1 MDELERFLT
10 EFLPRQERAEKAIHD
25 GVVRPRLDLWTR
37 RDPVTLF
44 GAAVPC
50 ASGWDQLLPTFDWV
64 ASRFR
69 NCSSYRFEVVAAGV
83 SGDLAYVAG
92 FEHTTAEI
100 EGVETSYTLRS
111 THVYRRED
119 GRWRIVHRHGDAP
132 PRDPR
137 SSDNTLRASVAQEEG
152 RRSWT

>member
-10 EFLPRQERAEKAIHD
+10 AFLPQQEKAEKAIHD
-25 GVVRPRLDLWTR
+25 GIAQPRIDLWSR
-37 RDPVTLF
+37 IDPVTLF

-50 ASGWDQLLPTFDWV
+50 TSGWDELLPTFDWV

-69 NCSSYRFEVVAAGV
+69 NCTSYRFEVVAAGL

-92 FEHTTAEI
+92 FEHTTAEV
-100 EGVETSYTLRS
+100 EGVETSYRLRS

-119 GRWRIVHRHGDAP
+119 GQWRIVHRHGDAP
-132 PRDPR
+132 PQDPR
-137 SSDNTLRASVAQEEG
+137 TSSSTM
-152 RRSWT
+152 RSALG

>member
-10 EFLPRQERAEKAIHD
+10 EFLPQQEKAERAIHD
-25 GVVRPRLDLWTR
+25 GIVQPRIDLWTR
-37 RDPVTLF
+37 NDPVTLF

-50 ASGWDQLLPTFDWV
+50 ISGWDEVLPTFDWV

-69 NCSSYRFEVVAAGV
+69 HCTSYRFEVVAAGV

-92 FEHTTAEI
+92 FEHTTAEV
-100 EGVETSYTLRS
+100 EGLQTSYTLRS

-119 GRWRIVHRHGDAP
+119 RQWRIVHRHGDAP
-132 PRDPR
+132 PRDRRTSASTMR
-137 SSDNTLRASVAQEEG
+137 SAVEQP
-152 RRSWT
+152 

>member
-1 MDELERFLT
+1 MDELERFLDD
-10 EFLPRQERAEKAIHD
+10 FLPRQERAEKAMHD
-25 GVVRPRLDLWTR
+25 GIVQPRIDLWTR
-37 RDPVTLF
+37 NDPVTLF

-50 ASGWDQLLPTFDWV
+50 VSGWDEVQRTFVWV

-69 NCSSYRFEVVAAGV
+69 HCTSYWLEVVAAGA

-92 FEHTTAEI
+92 FEHTTAEV
-100 EGVETSYTLRS
+100 EGVETTYTLRA

-132 PRDPR
+132 PRDQR
-137 SSDNTLRASVAQEEG
+137 SADTLRSTLEQH
-152 RRSWT
+152 

>member
-10 EFLPRQERAEKAIHD
+10 EFLPRQENAERAMHD
-25 GVVRPRLDLWTR
+25 GIVQPRIDLWSR

-50 ASGWDQLLPTFDWV
+50 ISGWDEVLPTFDWV

-69 NCSSYRFEVVAAGV
+69 NCTSYRFEVIAAGV

-92 FEHTTAEI
+92 FEHTTTEV

-119 GRWRIVHRHGDAP
+119 GQWRIVHRHGDAP
-132 PRDPR
+132 PRDLRPSSNTVR
-137 SSDNTLRASVAQEEG
+137 SAVGPS
-152 RRSWT
+152 

>member
-1 MDELERFLT
+1 MDELETFLT
-10 EFLPRQERAEKAIHD
+10 EFLPLQERAEKALHD
-25 GVVRPRLDLWTR
+25 GILAPRLELWTR
-37 RDPVTLF
+37 DDPVTLF

-50 ASGWDQLLPTFDWV
+50 VSGWDQVLQTFDWV

-69 NCSSYRFEVVAAGV
+69 NCSSYRFEVVAAGL

-100 EGVETSYTLRS
+100 EGAETAYVLRS

-119 GRWRIVHRHGDAP
+119 GQWRIVHRHGDAP

-137 SSDNTLRASVAQEEG
+137 SSDNTVHASVT
-152 RRSWT
+152 RT

>member
-10 EFLPRQERAEKAIHD
+10 EFLPEQERAERALHD
-25 GVVRPRLDLWTR
+25 GLVGPRLDLWSR
-37 RDPVTLF
+37 NDPVTLF

-50 ASGWDQLLPTFDWV
+50 VSGWDEVQPAFDWV
-64 ASRFR
+64 ASLFS
-69 NCSSYRFEVVAAGV
+69 NCTSYRFEVVAAGV

-92 FEHTTAEI
+92 FEHTTAKV

-119 GRWRIVHRHGDAP
+119 GAWKIVHRHGDAP
-132 PRDPR
+132 PQD
-137 SSDNTLRASVAQEEG
+137 
-152 RRSWT
+152 RRNAEDGVRPALAGD

>member
-10 EFLPRQERAEKAIHD
+10 EFLPRQEEAEKALHD
-25 GVVRPRLDLWTR
+25 GIVQPRIDLWTR
-37 RDPVTLF
+37 NDPVTLF

-50 ASGWDQLLPTFDWV
+50 ISGWDEVQPAFDWV

-69 NCSSYRFEVVAAGV
+69 HCTSYRFEVVAAGV

-92 FEHTTAEI
+92 FEHTTAEV
-100 EGVETSYTLRS
+100 EEVETSYTLRS

-119 GRWRIVHRHGDAP
+119 GQWRIVHRHGDAP
-132 PRDPR
+132 PRDR
-137 SSDNTLRASVAQEEG
+137 RISDDTMRAAVEQP
-152 RRSWT
+152 